1 MTTTKERSTAPAQDI
16 SYHDE
21 RLARRLRDDPEFRAE
36 FERQQREIAVIDA
49 VINKLDELRAEH
61 RLSKA
66 ELAREIGKNE
76 SSIRRLLT
84 APVNPELRTIVA
96 MADALDADVKIIP
109 RRRAGRRPRTAQT
122 A

>member
-1 MTTTKERSTAPAQDI
+1 MESTMATTTTN
-16 SYHDE
+16 YHDE

-49 VINKLDELRAEH
+49 VINKLDELRIEH

-76 SSIRRLLT
+76 SSIRRLLS

-96 MADALDADVKIIP
+96 MADVLDADVQIIP
-109 RRRAGRRPRTAQT
+109 RRRARRRTRAAQ
-122 A
+122 AA

>member
-1 MTTTKERSTAPAQDI
+1 MATTTTN
-16 SYHDE
+16 YHDE

-49 VINKLDELRAEH
+49 VINKLDELRIEH

-76 SSIRRLLT
+76 SSIRRLLS

-96 MADALDADVKIIP
+96 MADVLDADVQIIP
-109 RRRAGRRPRTAQT
+109 RRRARRRTRAAQ
-122 A
+122 AA

>member
-1 MTTTKERSTAPAQDI
+1 MATTSNTPTLDI
-16 SYHDE
+16 GYHDE
-21 RLARRLRDDPEFRAE
+21 RLAKRLRDDPEFRVE

-49 VINKLDELRAEH
+49 VINKLDELRIEH

-76 SSIRRLLT
+76 SSIRRLLS

-96 MADALDADVKIIP
+96 MADALDADVQVVP
-109 RRRAGRRPRTAQT
+109 RKRNARQRKAAHTA
-122 A
+122 